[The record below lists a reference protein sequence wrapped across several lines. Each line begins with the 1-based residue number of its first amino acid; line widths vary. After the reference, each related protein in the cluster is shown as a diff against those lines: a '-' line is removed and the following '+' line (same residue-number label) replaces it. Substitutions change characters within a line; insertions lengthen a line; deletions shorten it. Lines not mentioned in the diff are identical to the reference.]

1 MLSFTWSS
9 LSYIYNWCFSIYTL
23 RSYVISDREYVDHQF
38 LLHMQLV
45 VLALHDGEVNCRYI
59 FVVCKSLI
67 SPIGDG
73 YQQLQLDVTGD
84 YSTIQNSRKVP
95 SK

>member
-1 MLSFTWSS
+1 
-9 LSYIYNWCFSIYTL
+9 
-23 RSYVISDREYVDHQF
+23 
-38 LLHMQLV
+38 MQLV

-84 YSTIQNSRKVP
+84 YSIIQSSRKVP
-95 SK
+95 NN